1 MDVVVVTR
9 QLSGTTINLSHA
21 RVLRPMAEHIAIT
34 VNGEARSV
42 ISGTT
47 VAALIGELGFGDR
60 RVAVERNLE
69 VVPRAQHA
77 TTVLGNGDRLEVV
90 TFVGGG

>member
-1 MDVVVVTR
+1 MNVVVVTTA
-9 QLSGTTINLSHA
+9 LAWLPASSVVGSA
-21 RVLRPMAEHIAIT
+21 PMSSSIDVV
-34 VNGEARSV
+34 VNGNPRSV
-42 ISGTT
+42 AAGTT
-47 VAALIGELGFGDR
+47 VLGLLGELGLGEK

-77 TTVLGNGDRLEVV
+77 TTLLADGDRLEVV

>member
-1 MDVVVVTR
+1 MSDSIEIV
-9 QLSGTTINLSHA
+9 
-21 RVLRPMAEHIAIT
+21 

-42 ISGTT
+42 APDTT
-47 VAALIGELGFGDR
+47 IAALLGELGFGDR
-60 RVAVERNLE
+60 RVAVERNRE

-77 TTVLGNGDRLEVV
+77 TTVLGDGDRLELV